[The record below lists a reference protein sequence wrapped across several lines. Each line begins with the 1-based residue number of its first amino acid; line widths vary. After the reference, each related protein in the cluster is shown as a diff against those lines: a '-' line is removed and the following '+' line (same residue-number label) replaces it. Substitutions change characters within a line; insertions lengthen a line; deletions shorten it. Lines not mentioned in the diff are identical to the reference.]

1 MSKWN
6 YQSCAHAQLRH
17 PCRLL
22 CTHRQPTGA
31 SVMAGQLAHACHVRA
46 ASSCLCHGRAFI
58 WCLCHGPC
66 CIWPRLC
73 GLPRIVKDMLGWGRI
88 GQVSVAQTLQ
98 LSQRRQ
104 IISRRADH
112 DKILRKKRQY
122 AAVGELTLPSSSC
135 SAAAAS
141 RTFLG
146 FLFVEVC
153 MRFLLRNLGRA
164 SVGSQDQR
172 LKASDLEKQRK
183 YLRLGL
189 L

>member
-1 MSKWN
+1 MQATLHS
-6 YQSCAHAQLRH
+6 Q
-17 PCRLL
+17 
-22 CTHRQPTGA
+22 
-31 SVMAGQLAHACHVRA
+31 A
-46 ASSCLCHGRAFI
+46 AR
-58 WCLCHGPC
+58 WCLCHGGAFSWC
-66 CIWPRLC
+66 LYHGTCYIWPRLC
-73 GLPRIVKDMLGWGRI
+73 GLPRIVKGMLEWGRT

-104 IISRRADH
+104 IINRRADH
-112 DKILRKKRQY
+112 DKTLRKKRQY